1 MLSEKQI
8 LKCAPVCSAHL
19 MYKDDVTNSNTGY
32 HVCCC
37 TELHTPKHLFVVGYF
52 GTILHALVYS
62 GKVKQLLG
70 CLGLDNHH
78 YQQLPHLHHSL
89 MALQQIKIGMLG
101 QRQKTGVLRILV
113 VTGVI
118 LTPQPQLGSGKV
130 TKLIEATLGQCF
142 STMLQFLKNTKFK

>member
-19 MYKDDVTNSNTGY
+19 VYKDDVTNSNTGY
-32 HVCCC
+32 HVRCCA
-37 TELHTPKHLFVVGYF
+37 ELHTPKHFFVVGYF

-101 QRQKTGVLRILV
+101 Q
-113 VTGVI
+113 
-118 LTPQPQLGSGKV
+118 PQLGSGKV